1 MHAKVP
7 MLLLLALLVPAIY
20 RLDAQHKGDP
30 VPPSWTQNPGETP
43 TPKVSQNNQPFEDA
57 KARMI
62 REQQDRLSQQ
72 RQLQAVADA
81 ARLAQLSKELQEE
94 LTRARGATLP
104 ANAFKKADDIIKLAK
119 SVKDK
124 MRPL

>member
-1 MHAKVP
+1 MRARAS
-7 MLLLLALLVPAIY
+7 MLLLLMLPASPII
-20 RLDAQHKGDP
+20 AQHKGDP

-43 TPKVSQNNQPFEDA
+43 TPKVTRNQPFADPKE
-57 KARMI
+57 RMI
-62 REQQDRLSQQ
+62 QEQRDRLNDQ
-72 RQLQAVADA
+72 RQLQAVAEA
-81 ARLAQLSKELQEE
+81 ARLTQLSRELQDD
-94 LTRARGATLP
+94 LNRARGATLP